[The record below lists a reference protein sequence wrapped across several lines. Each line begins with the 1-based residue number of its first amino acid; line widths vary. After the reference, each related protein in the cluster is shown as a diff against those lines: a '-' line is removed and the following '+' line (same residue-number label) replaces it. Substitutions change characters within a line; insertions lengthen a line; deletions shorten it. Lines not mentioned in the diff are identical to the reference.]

1 MQKKT
6 MTFCL
11 TKLAPSKNDGA
22 KKNKQKKWWCDVSA
36 SAANSAGIPPD
47 GFPISSLEKQLHYI
61 YIYTS
66 SDPWKHTYVSSS
78 LVYVQESS
86 PSRRETKTGKTT
98 NPHTEN
104 AIGPNIISQNI
115 YKVKIWQCPTFSK
128 L

>member
-1 MQKKT
+1 MKLYDLTNIQRNAKENNDL
-6 MTFCL
+6 L
-11 TKLAPSKNDGA
+11 TKLAPL
-22 KKNKQKKWWCDVSA
+22 KKWWCNVSA
-36 SAANSAGIPPD
+36 RAANSAGIPPD

-61 YIYTS
+61 YSS

-104 AIGPNIISQNI
+104 AIGPNIVSQNI
-115 YKVKIWQCPTFSK
+115 YKVKIRQYPTFSK